1 MQYLIFFGCIIA
13 VVIIAKILSWPF
25 KIIFKLLIN
34 IILGGLLL
42 MVVNIFGAGFGLH
55 IPFNTIT
62 ALISGILGLPG
73 VILLIILQYIL

>member
-1 MQYLIFFGCIIA
+1 MQYLIFIGCIIA
-13 VVIIAKILSWPF
+13 VIIIAKILSWPF

-34 IILGGLLL
+34 IFLGGLLL
-42 MVVNIFGAGFGLH
+42 LIVNIFGAGFGLH

-62 ALISGILGLPG
+62 ALTSGVLGIPG

>member
-25 KIIFKLLIN
+25 KIIFKLIIN
-34 IILGGLLL
+34 IILGALLIIL
-42 MVVNIFGAGFGLH
+42 VNTFGAGFGLH

-62 ALISGILGLPG
+62 ALISGILGIPG
-73 VILLIILQYIL
+73 VILLIILQYLM

>member
-1 MQYLIFFGCIIA
+1 MQYLIFIGCIIA
-13 VVIIAKILSWPF
+13 LIIIAKILSWPV

-34 IILGGLLL
+34 IFLGGILLL
-42 MVVNIFGAGFGLH
+42 VVNIFGAGFGLN

-62 ALISGILGLPG
+62 ALTSGILGIPG